1 VAPRNCAKLRIN
13 RFAWGLHAMPSAF
26 SKSLPAVVL
35 LLAAAQALAAS
46 PGHAQS
52 RERYTGASHPEQLL
66 QRSAQARRA
75 WHAAVPPDL
84 RRQAWLYGLHGTA
97 GQISIIRVGRH
108 RYLTGNVCK
117 PHDCGPNSAAWLIS
131 LDHSRAAG
139 AIDLNPDRRHGPR
152 HFRLFGN
159 PTEAERE
166 QLLASLYAGR

>member
-1 VAPRNCAKLRIN
+1 MKP
-13 RFAWGLHAMPSAF
+13 AF
-26 SKSLPAVVL
+26 SKSLLAVAL
-35 LLAAAQALAAS
+35 PLAAALALAAS
-46 PGHAQS
+46 PGQAQT
-52 RERYTGASHPEQLL
+52 RERWAGASHPEQLL
-66 QRSAQARRA
+66 QRSAQARRV
-75 WHAAVPPDL
+75 WHAAVPAEL

-97 GQISIIRVGRH
+97 GQIAVVPIAGR
-108 RYLTGNVCK
+108 RYLTGFVCK

-152 HFRLFGN
+152 HFRLFGD